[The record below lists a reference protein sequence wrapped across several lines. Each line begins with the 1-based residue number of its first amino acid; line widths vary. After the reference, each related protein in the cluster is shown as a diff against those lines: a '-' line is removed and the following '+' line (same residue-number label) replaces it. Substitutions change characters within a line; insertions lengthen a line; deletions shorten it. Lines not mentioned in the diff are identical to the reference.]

1 MIIENI
7 SNINLANFP
16 VTIFGS
22 GPAGISLAL
31 ELEKNNIKSIII
43 EAGGKEYS
51 EDSQKFYEGTIIG
64 DTLFDLSASRLRQL
78 GGTSGH
84 WGGWSLPLDDY
95 SFKNWPIKSD
105 DIKQYQELT
114 CKILNIKNQF
124 RKSSL
129 NNLMN
134 QIEYQ
139 YSSVRFGEKFFD
151 QIKKSN
157 NIYITLNTQL
167 SHFEGNNNK
176 TEAAICIF
184 NEKTFKLKSKYFIL
198 CCGGIEN
205 SRILLWSREKNRSLI
220 HSDLPIGKYWM
231 AHPWFVA
238 GKGIIFKQKL
248 KKKLNNYLN
257 YEDFL
262 HFAPNEKL
270 LTSKNILNGALYIRA
285 NEDTKYYKEII
296 KDLLCIAPELGKKV
310 SREFIYKELKCGN
323 IFMNLEEKAEES
335 NRIELDSKKKDKF
348 DIPQTVLFYKKNKT
362 TTYAARTILEEFGD
376 FCLKTDVGRIA
387 IAKEIFNLEGYDN
400 LGVNHHIGGTR
411 IGKDKKTSV
420 VDENLK
426 LHYSDNLYI
435 CGSSVFY
442 SSCYANPTFTIIQ
455 LSLRLANHLKSLL
468 L

>member
-1 MIIENI
+1 
-7 SNINLANFP
+7 
-16 VTIFGS
+16 
-22 GPAGISLAL
+22 
-31 ELEKNNIKSIII
+31 
-43 EAGGKEYS
+43 
-51 EDSQKFYEGTIIG
+51 
-64 DTLFDLSASRLRQL
+64 
-78 GGTSGH
+78 
-84 WGGWSLPLDDY
+84 
-95 SFKNWPIKSD
+95 
-105 DIKQYQELT
+105 
-114 CKILNIKNQF
+114 
-124 RKSSL
+124 
-129 NNLMN
+129 MN

-139 YSSVRFGEKFFD
+139 YSSVRFGEKFYD

-167 SHFEGNNNK
+167 SHFEGDNNK
-176 TEAAICIF
+176 TETAICIF

-257 YEDFL
+257 YEDVL

-285 NEDTKYYKEII
+285 DEDTEYYKEII
-296 KDLLCIAPELGKKV
+296 KDLLCVAPELGKKI

-323 IFMNLEEKAEES
+323 IFMNLEEKAEER

-362 TTYAARTILEEFGD
+362 TTYTARTILEEFGD

-426 LHYSDNLYI
+426 LHYNDNLYI